1 MIIVKTI
8 AALREALDSSSRIG
22 VVPTMGNLHE
32 GHLELVRAA
41 RAECDT
47 VVMTIFVN
55 PTQFE
60 DAADLARYPRTLEH
74 DLALAESTGV
84 DIVFAPSAEEMYPEG
99 FATTVRV
106 DGAITEV
113 LEGAV
118 RGRAHFDGVAT
129 VVAKL
134 LLAVLASVAYFG
146 AKDAQQVVV
155 VKRMV
160 QDLGIPTRIAV
171 VPTVRDGD
179 GLALSSRNSRLT
191 ATERERALAVPRALS
206 AIAQASETE
215 RDAASLRAIGDRI
228 LQDLEVE
235 YLEIVDPD
243 DLSTLTTVHAGALV
257 VVAVRVGRT
266 RLIDNVSIP
275 ARPSPPRSEP

>member
-1 MIIVKTI
+1 MIAVTTI
-8 AALREALDSSSRIG
+8 AALREVLAPTRGGRIG

-32 GHLELVRAA
+32 GHLDLVRAA

-60 DAADLARYPRTLEH
+60 DAADLERYPRTVEH
-74 DLALAESTGV
+74 DLALAEANGV
-84 DIVFAPSAEEMYPEG
+84 DVVFLPGVEEMYPDG
-99 FATTVRV
+99 FATTVSV

-134 LLAVLASVAYFG
+134 LLAVLADVAYFG

-155 VKRMV
+155 VTRMV
-160 QDLGIPTRIAV
+160 ADLGIPTRIAV
-171 VPTVRDGD
+171 VPTARDAD
-179 GLALSSRNSRLT
+179 GLALSSRNARLT
-191 ATERERALAVPRALS
+191 AEERARALAVPRALA
-206 AIAQASETE
+206 AIADASTRE
-215 RDAASLRAIGDRI
+215 RDAAALLAIGRATLAGLD
-228 LQDLEVE
+228 VE

-243 DLSTLTTVHAGALV
+243 ALTTLTTLEGAALV
-257 VVAVRVGRT
+257 VVAVRVGAT
-266 RLIDNVSIP
+266 RLIDNVTIP
-275 ARPSPPRSEP
+275 RRSDP